1 MESVFGSAS
10 ILQCYCRRE
19 ERITRGIPQEETL
32 GAMIAAILRPRAQRQ
47 NGVIQD

>member
-32 GAMIAAILRPRAQRQ
+32 GAMIAAIYAREHR
-47 NGVIQD
+47 GKTV